1 MKVGIL
7 VVGHRGATAS
17 TTIAASRLC
26 TRAELD
32 PFLLSAHGAAAEL
45 PLPDPT
51 AFAWAGWDPFAA
63 RESWAG
69 TIGRHGVLDPRR
81 FSDVAERL
89 ASAVTEL
96 DPIALAEDHAVA
108 WNETAASAGKGAA
121 LLEGLRAG
129 IRAFRANAG
138 VDRLVLLNTSAPA
151 RLPPRDSWP
160 ADAAA
165 FLEALERGAFSAA
178 APYYIAAAILEGA
191 AVADYT
197 ASATLEIPGLV
208 DLAVREGVPLAG
220 RDGSTGQ
227 TLMKSVLAQTF
238 ATRRLRIRGWYSTNI
253 LGNHDG
259 FMLAD
264 ERYGTVKK
272 IDKTELLERILGYE
286 VESHLVDIRHYRP
299 AGDEKE
305 AWDAVDFETLLGARG
320 RLRIDWQCSDSLLA
334 APPLIDLARLLA
346 FAGAKGRVGLQPWL
360 GVFFKYPLG
369 TEERRY
375 LVLAAE
381 LERACR
387 GLG

>member
-1 MKVGIL
+1 MKIGVL
-7 VVGHRGATAS
+7 MVGHRGATAS

-26 TRAELD
+26 TREALD
-32 PFLLSAHGAAAEL
+32 PFLLSAHGAAASL
-45 PLPDPT
+45 SLPDPAT
-51 AFAWAGWDPFAA
+51 FAWAGWDPFAA
-63 RESWAG
+63 RESWAE
-69 TIGRHGVLDPRR
+69 TIARHGVLDPRR
-81 FSDVAERL
+81 FPSVSERL
-89 ASAVTEL
+89 AEAVTEL
-96 DPIALAEDHAVA
+96 PPIALAEDHAVA
-108 WNETAASAGKGAA
+108 WNETSATQAKGAA
-121 LLEGLRAG
+121 LLERLRTDIRTFRERAG
-129 IRAFRANAG
+129 
-138 VDRLVLLNTSAPA
+138 VERLVLLNTSAPA
-151 RLPPRDSWP
+151 RLPPRDGWP
-160 ADAAA
+160 ADAAS
-165 FLEALERGAFSAA
+165 FLAALERGDFAAA
-178 APYYIAAAILEGA
+178 APYYIAAAILEGG

-208 DLAVREGVPLAG
+208 DLANREGVPLAG

-238 ATRRLRIRGWYSTNI
+238 ATRRLKVRGWYSTNI

-264 ERYGTVKK
+264 DRYGTVKK
-272 IDKTELLERILGYE
+272 IDKTELLERILGYP

-334 APPLIDLARLLA
+334 APPLLDLARLLA
-346 FAGAKGRVGLQPWL
+346 WASARGRTGLQPWL

-381 LERACR
+381 LDRACR
-387 GLG
+387 EG